1 MLAKTYYTHGNSK
14 RKTSGDQTLRWWPR
28 SACLIHS
35 LVLSPSV
42 RARVCNVLLIH
53 RPWKWWQ
60 DTQYVNRNVLL
71 ACMIRLHEITTFV
84 HRGNFLMLQENNR
97 SQMSNLTSEW
107 IMSHKRQESCL
118 GSLGKVS
125 GRTQAPPYPFSLC
138 PALWIPLKC
147 LLHLVSYSVS
157 RMINMVSNLIL
168 RIFKPSILFII
179 NIFLRPLTFPP
190 NY

>member
-60 DTQYVNRNVLL
+60 DTQYVNRTVLL

-84 HRGNFLMLQENNR
+84 L
-97 SQMSNLTSEW
+97 
-107 IMSHKRQESCL
+107 L
-118 GSLGKVS
+118 GE
-125 GRTQAPPYPFSLC
+125 
-138 PALWIPLKC
+138 
-147 LLHLVSYSVS
+147 
-157 RMINMVSNLIL
+157 
-168 RIFKPSILFII
+168 
-179 NIFLRPLTFPP
+179 FLRGRHVEKITHQETDGGNRPTAGTNQRPSVWQHTRNQMLSTTSGAQRWICSQL
-190 NY
+190 NLRWYLNQGKHLDGSYERC